1 MNATTPTPPPTPSST
16 SSDTEAEA
24 VRAALAGELV
34 PRLTIAARA
43 LTRLMRDPEDT
54 RQVFLLYVSLNATSF
69 PRVIERF
76 LAEPEGRRL
85 MDERPALDSTTL
97 DFARLATL
105 PAHTLGH
112 AFGRHMADNGLS
124 PDIFQAPPG
133 APPEVAYLAQRLRQ
147 THDLWHVVTGYGTGV
162 IDELALQAF
171 TYAQMKAPGPLLLS
185 LAGALR
191 FGLGDRRAIQR
202 IYQGYR
208 RGLSARPMLAQP
220 WESLWELPLAEVR
233 ARLNL

>member
-1 MNATTPTPPPTPSST
+1 MTATTTPTAPTEDS
-16 SSDTEAEA
+16 EAEA
-24 VRAALAGELV
+24 VRAALAGELGA
-34 PRLTIAARA
+34 RLKIAARA

-69 PRVIERF
+69 PRVIQRF
-76 LAEPEGRRL
+76 LAEPEGARL
-85 MDERPALDSTTL
+85 MSQRPALDSTTL
-97 DFARLATL
+97 GFAWLSSL
-105 PAHTLGH
+105 PAHTLGF
-112 AFGRHMADNGLS
+112 AFARHMADNGLS
-124 PDIFQAPPG
+124 PDLFQPPPG
-133 APPEVAYLAQRLRQ
+133 APPDVAYLAQRLRQ

-171 TYAQMKAPGPLLLS
+171 TYAQMKAPGPLILS
-185 LAGALR
+185 VAGALR
-191 FGLGDRRAIQR
+191 FGLRDRRAIQR

-208 RGLSARPMLAQP
+208 RGLSARPMLAVA

>member
-1 MNATTPTPPPTPSST
+1 MTPTHTHSAPGTPA
-16 SSDTEAEA
+16 DADPEAEA

-34 PRLTIAARA
+34 PRLRIATRA

-69 PRVIERF
+69 PRVIQRF
-76 LAEPEGRRL
+76 LTEPEGRRL
-85 MDERPALDSTTL
+85 MTERPPLDSTTL
-97 DFARLATL
+97 DFERLMAL

-112 AFGRHMADNGLS
+112 AFARHMADNGLS

-133 APPEVAYLAQRLRQ
+133 APPDVAYLAQRLRQ
-147 THDLWHVVTGYGTGV
+147 THDLWHVVTGYSTGV

-185 LAGALR
+185 IVGALR
-191 FGLGDRRAIQR
+191 FALGDRRAIQR

-208 RGLSARPMLAQP
+208 RGLSARPMLAVP

>member
-1 MNATTPTPPPTPSST
+1 MTPTAPAAASNVTPDV
-16 SSDTEAEA
+16 DTEAEA
-24 VRAALAGELV
+24 VRAALAGELL
-34 PRLTIAARA
+34 PRLRIATRA
-43 LTRLMRDPEDT
+43 LNRLMRDPEDT

-69 PRVIERF
+69 PRVIKRF

-85 MDERPALDSTTL
+85 MTERPALDSTTL
-97 DFARLATL
+97 DFAQLLSL

-112 AFGRHMADNGLS
+112 AFARHMADNGLS

-133 APPEVAYLAQRLRQ
+133 APPDVAYLAQRLRQ
-147 THDLWHVVTGYGTGV
+147 THDLWHVVTGYSTGV

-191 FGLGDRRAIQR
+191 FGFGDRRAIQR

-208 RGLSARPMLAQP
+208 RGLLARPMLAVA